1 MLQATQIN
9 IARFCILTRLFYHAF
24 LIFSIAQ
31 PKKSLQKSP
40 SGTIS
45 ILVTPPVRL
54 IVRMRM
60 RKMRFNRNAMSI
72 FYGYLVFCFFPSTM
86 PVRGSKPGK
95 LSDNDSCPTF
105 CGRVYDVKSTNW
117 NLSESK
123 LQNFISNFT
132 NSLIA
137 RINFYGIK

>member
-1 MLQATQIN
+1 MRSYEIILP
-9 IARFCILTRLFYHAF
+9 CIFDFFYRSA
-24 LIFSIAQ
+24 
-31 PKKSLQKSP
+31 KKSLQKSP

-117 NLSESK
+117 NL
-123 LQNFISNFT
+123 T
-132 NSLIA
+132 NIILRSYTKA
-137 RINFYGIK
+137 EYGLVQTILLR

>member
-1 MLQATQIN
+1 MHFGIFLSLSQKVFAEITVRN
-9 IARFCILTRLFYHAF
+9 NLDFGYTAGAVNSADAYEKNAF
-24 LIFSIAQ
+24 Q
-31 PKKSLQKSP
+31 QKC
-40 SGTIS
+40 
-45 ILVTPPVRL
+45 

-105 CGRVYDVKSTNW
+105 CGCVYDIKSTNR
-117 NLSESK
+117 NL
-123 LQNFISNFT
+123 
-132 NSLIA
+132 
-137 RINFYGIK
+137 